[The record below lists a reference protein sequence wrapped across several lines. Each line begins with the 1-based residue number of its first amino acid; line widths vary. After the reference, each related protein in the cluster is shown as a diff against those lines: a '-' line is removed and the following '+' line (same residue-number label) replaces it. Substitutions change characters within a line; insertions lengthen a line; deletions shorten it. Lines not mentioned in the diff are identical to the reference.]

1 MGLDLLKQEISRQC
15 AKLFPTSTVT
25 VTVPTVGR
33 ENMHASTMC
42 HQLLE
47 LVADV
52 NQACG
57 VAVEIL
63 NELLLYEK
71 IDGGLLVLEAQE
83 VQVWSFVEEVLKLFA
98 VQVSML
104 SVYFTLSCHNSILI
118 VF

>member
-15 AKLFPTSTVT
+15 AKLCASSFSVSNSIVT
-25 VTVPTVGR
+25 RDHPHPSV
-33 ENMHASTMC
+33 MC
-42 HQLLE
+42 SQLLE

-83 VQVWSFVEEVLKLFA
+83 IPLWSFMEEVLKLFA
-98 VQVSML
+98 VQVR
-104 SVYFTLSCHNSILI
+104 ILI
-118 VF
+118 N